1 MSGAKHGLGRGFE
14 SLIPTDTIESIFDPT
29 AGEDKKESKLRD
41 LKLDDIIPDEDQPR
55 RDFKQEQ
62 LEALADSIKEHGVL
76 QPIVVTKEG
85 DKYKIVAGERRW
97 RASKIAGLEK
107 IPAIIR
113 TLDAQKR
120 LELSLIENVQ
130 REDLNAIETATAYAK
145 LKTQFNLSSAEV
157 AKRVG
162 KSEPAVINTMRLLTL
177 PDNAKHAMVEH
188 KLTEGQM
195 RPLITATP
203 EQIDAVLPRIIEEGW
218 SARKVEQYMVE
229 VKAREKAKKTAN
241 PRPENASGEARAKNI
256 SEHLGVKVKVHT
268 SVRGSGDIV
277 LKFKNEKEFE
287 RLCSILTA

>member
-1 MSGAKHGLGRGFE
+1 MSAIKHGLGRGFD
-14 SLIPTDTIESIFDPT
+14 SLIPTDTVDSVFDPT

-41 LKLDDIIPDEDQPR
+41 IKIDDIIPDEDQPR
-55 RDFKQEQ
+55 RNFKQDQ
-62 LEALADSIKEHGVL
+62 LEALADSIREHGVL
-76 QPIVVTKEG
+76 IPIVVTKEG

-97 RASKIAGLEK
+97 RASKMAGLEK
-107 IPAIIR
+107 MPAIIR
-113 TLDAQKR
+113 TLDAQNR

-130 REDLNAIETATAYAK
+130 REDLNAIEIATAYAK

-177 PDNAKHAMVEH
+177 PEEAKHAMVEH
-188 KLTEGQM
+188 KLSEGQM
-195 RPLITATP
+195 RPLITAKP
-203 EQIDAVLPRIIEEGW
+203 EQIKEVLPHIIEENW

-229 VKAREKAKKTAN
+229 LKRREKAKKN
-241 PRPENASGEARAKNI
+241 PTPRAESDSGEARAKNI